1 VVDRGYSY
9 LRPETLHHPPRR
21 AGIELT
27 FQPMKHQ
34 RNVQPFRDDIVL
46 IEGQPFS
53 TLTPEALWGPLPMPP
68 MGSTEEESRRYEEPF
83 NRRARYRYRRLA
95 GPDAEGTTRYLCPIE
110 AGFLRSRQV
119 PETMQKTRHVPLVEL
134 PDGQECCLG
143 TISISASE
151 LPWWQPIAAGTTA
164 WRISYRR
171 RLAVENVNGR
181 LKGAFV
187 NIERKFLRVMG
198 RVNMTVLLAP
208 TIFGYNLEC
217 IRSFL
222 EEQAVEDEA
231 KAAKKTRKKRVNGRT
246 QILGPQWPGRMVWDF
261 RRGFVPLH
269 GHLSDPV
276 EQTHGSRL
284 HVASA
289 TPWRWPWKLN
299 LTQRIELVRAE

>member
-1 VVDRGYSY
+1 
-9 LRPETLHHPPRR
+9 
-21 AGIELT
+21 
-27 FQPMKHQ
+27 
-34 RNVQPFRDDIVL
+34 
-46 IEGQPFS
+46 
-53 TLTPEALWGPLPMPP
+53 
-68 MGSTEEESRRYEEPF
+68 
-83 NRRARYRYRRLA
+83 
-95 GPDAEGTTRYLCPIE
+95 
-110 AGFLRSRQV
+110 
-119 PETMQKTRHVPLVEL
+119 
-134 PDGQECCLG
+134 
-143 TISISASE
+143 
-151 LPWWQPIAAGTTA
+151 
-164 WRISYRR
+164 
-171 RLAVENVNGR
+171 